1 VLIQEQDK
9 EHREMS
15 QSLQDAVPRL
25 EAAKQMS
32 EALTPLI
39 GKKSRRSGGWVVVLQ
54 IPHLVQLLHLCW
66 PYSGHKSNV

>member
-25 EAAKQMS
+25 EAAKQM
-32 EALTPLI
+32 
-39 GKKSRRSGGWVVVLQ
+39 
-54 IPHLVQLLHLCW
+54 CW